1 MKLTEADTRAHFIDP
16 LIRALGYQEIGDVQ
30 HELFLTPAKQFL
42 DYLLFLDGKA
52 RIAVE
57 AKALDVA
64 VGDANGGAQVVQYA
78 VVWLVNTGW
87 TGGPYGVGERMNIA
101 HTRSMVRA
109 ALDGTL
115 ALSPDRRGSDLR
127 GRDPV
132 SCPDVPDEF
141 LQPRSTWADGDAYDR
156 QARALAEMFAENFEA
171 YASGVPSASERPA
184 LGSHGRSARAPA
196 QRPTTRGSRRSRLT
210 LTHSFQSSA
219 SMR

>member
-1 MKLTEADTRAHFIDP
+1 
-16 LIRALGYQEIGDVQ
+16 
-30 HELFLTPAKQFL
+30 
-42 DYLLFLDGKA
+42 
-52 RIAVE
+52 
-57 AKALDVA
+57 
-64 VGDANGGAQVVQYA
+64 
-78 VVWLVNTGW
+78 
-87 TGGPYGVGERMNIA
+87 MNINR
-101 HTRSMVRA
+101 TRSMVRA

-115 ALSPDRRGSDLR
+115 ASVPTIEDPIFGVAV
-127 GRDPV
+127 PV